1 MTDTITKLNDR
12 INRDL
17 AALDKA
23 ADRVATLNYR
33 IAAARAELAVAE
45 YLQNVGE
52 GTVVRY
58 AFGRGETRREEVG
71 TVIAVDNSNGVR
83 YKVQTGE
90 GFDAKLTVI
99 FQAQVLEVLSNV

>member
-1 MTDTITKLNDR
+1 MTDIISKLNDR
-12 INRDL
+12 INRDI
-17 AALDKA
+17 AARHKA
-23 ADRVATLNYR
+23 ADRVAVLDER
-33 IAAARAELAVAE
+33 IAATQAELAVAE
-45 YLQNVGE
+45 KLQNVGV
-52 GTVVRY
+52 GTEVRY

-71 TVIAVDNSNGVR
+71 TVIAVDDSNGVR

>member
-1 MTDTITKLNDR
+1 MTDIITKLNDR
-12 INRDL
+12 INRDI
-17 AALDKA
+17 AARHKA
-23 ADRVATLNYR
+23 ADRVAALDER
-33 IAAARAELAVAE
+33 IAATQAELAVAE
-45 YLQNVGE
+45 KLQNVGE

-71 TVIAVDNSNGVR
+71 TVIAVDISNGVR

>member
-1 MTDTITKLNDR
+1 MADIITKLNDR
-12 INRDL
+12 INRDI
-17 AALDKA
+17 AARHKA
-23 ADRVATLNYR
+23 ADRVAILDER
-33 IAAARAELAVAE
+33 IAATQAELAIAE
-45 YLQNVGE
+45 ALKYVGV
-52 GTVVRY
+52 GYTVRY

-71 TVIAVDNSNGVR
+71 TVIAVDDSNGVR